1 MNKWLAL
8 LLGLS
13 IAVLVGTGYLY
24 FHNPVPTITL
34 DCSSNYNTGY
44 NQGYQ
49 DRIASENTTPLQHC
63 DLCVNY
69 PTTKQVMDFLATD
82 KTDRVHFSAS
92 KFCCTDFAQKV
103 NENAWAVGI
112 PCYTVVLV
120 YQKDNSAGHAIVAFP
135 VVDRDTLL
143 YIEPQQDKEVF
154 GVSVGDT
161 PFTCQSEE
169 SCKFLF
175 TEPIL
180 RILIYR

>member
-1 MNKWLAL
+1 MRRLILISIVL
-8 LLGLS
+8 LLLS
-13 IAVLVGTGYLY
+13 ACALMHTPI
-24 FHNPVPTITL
+24 PTVTL
-34 DCSSNYNTGY
+34 DCSSNYNAGY

-49 DRIASENTTPLQHC
+49 DRIASENTTPLRQC
-63 DLCVNY
+63 DVCINY
-69 PTTKQVMDFLATD
+69 PTTQQVMDFLAQD
-82 KTDRVHFSAS
+82 KTDRIHFSAS
-92 KFCCTDFAQKV
+92 KFCCTDFAQRV
-103 NENAWAVGI
+103 NENAWAAGI

-135 VVDRDTLL
+135 VADKDTLL

-175 TEPIL
+175 TEPII
-180 RILIYR
+180 RILLYR